1 MEASCISCG
10 GVSASIFGLRRQS
23 ISLYQI
29 SNRRV
34 SSSSP
39 SPVPAPT
46 KRRRSRK
53 VIRQQNGLRDNG
65 VVPVET
71 RSSNKQQQVE
81 SRSLPKNGD
90 PLGRRDLGK
99 AVVKWISQGM
109 KAMALDFA
117 MAEIEMEEESEFAE
131 LIQRIGPGLTFVIQA
146 QPYLNAVPMPVG
158 MEVICLKACTHYP
171 TLFDHF
177 QRELRDLLQQ
187 LQNKSLIPDW
197 RQTQSW
203 LLLKDLA
210 NSGLYISLLHL
221 FGFSLLNL
229 LI

>member
-10 GVSASIFGLRRQS
+10 GVLASILGLRRHS
-23 ISLYQI
+23 VSLSQI

-34 SSSSP
+34 CCSSTPSP
-39 SPVPAPT
+39 SPT
-46 KRRRSRK
+46 QRRRRSRRI
-53 VIRQQNGLRDNG
+53 IRRIDNLG
-65 VVPVET
+65 VEA
-71 RSSNKQQQVE
+71 NKLE
-81 SRSLPKNGD
+81 SPKNGD

-109 KAMALDFA
+109 KAMAMDFA
-117 MAEIEMEEESEFAE
+117 MAEMEMEEESEFAE
-131 LIQRIGPGLTFVIQA
+131 LMQRMGPGLTFVIQA

-158 MEVICLKACTHYP
+158 LEVVCLKACTHYP

-187 LQNKSLIPDW
+187 LQTKSLIPDW
-197 RQTQSW
+197 RQTKSW

-210 NSGLYISLLHL
+210 NSGFYLSIS
-221 FGFSLLNL
+221 FSASEFSEFD

>member
-1 MEASCISCG
+1 MEASCVSCG

-23 ISLYQI
+23 LSLYQI
-29 SNRRV
+29 SHRRV
-34 SSSSP
+34 WASTSSTP
-39 SPVPAPT
+39 SPTPTPT
-46 KRRRSRK
+46 KRRSRNRKIRRVVDERRSLK
-53 VIRQQNGLRDNG
+53 DDGG
-65 VVPVET
+65 VLVPVEET
-71 RSSNKQQQVE
+71 TSRGKTE
-81 SRSLPKNGD
+81 SRSVPKNGD

-117 MAEIEMEEESEFAE
+117 MAEMEMEEESDFSEMM
-131 LIQRIGPGLTFVIQA
+131 QRMGPGLTFVIQA

-177 QRELRDLLQQ
+177 QRELRDVLQQ
-187 LQNKSLIPDW
+187 LQNKSLISDW

-210 NSGLYISLLHL
+210 NSGS
-221 FGFSLLNL
+221 
-229 LI
+229 